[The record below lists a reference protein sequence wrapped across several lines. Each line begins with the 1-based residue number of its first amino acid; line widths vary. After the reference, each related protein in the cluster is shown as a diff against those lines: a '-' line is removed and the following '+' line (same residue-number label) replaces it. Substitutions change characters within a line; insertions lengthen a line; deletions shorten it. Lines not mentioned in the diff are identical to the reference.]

1 MAAHASFTAADG
13 AATPVTR
20 TFTRVNIDGSVVRYE
35 DRSSVTSLGWPAVT
49 VTVRPPVSGSA
60 KRAYKVTQR
69 MTYPIIVDEVINGV
83 TVPRKV
89 REYIKE
95 VIDTIPLDGTTTERL
110 TWEVLSRNIQGSA
123 TIKDATDNILALN
136 GP

>member
-20 TFTRVNIDGSVVRYE
+20 TFVRTNINGTSSRYE
-35 DRSSVTSLGWPAVT
+35 DRSSLSSLGWVAAT
-49 VTVRPPVSGSA
+49 VTVRPPVAGNGA
-60 KRAYKVTQR
+60 KVYKVTQR
-69 MTYPIIVDEVINGV
+69 FVYPIVVDEIINGV

-95 VIDTIPLDGTTTERL
+95 VVDTIPADGTQNERT
-110 TWEVLSRNIQGSA
+110 TWEVLSRNIQGTA
-123 TIKDATDNILALN
+123 TLKDATDYLLALN